1 MNRIEENEMEP
12 FACCTP
18 PHLLDARSADDGAG
32 AAGGEESAARD
43 PDADACCGGPERSSG
58 PDIRGGR
65 NPRAVA
71 GEREACGPLGDGDG
85 GSDLPVAVIGAGP
98 VGLAAA
104 AHLARR
110 DLPAVVLEAGPGPGT
125 SVRGWGHVRLF
136 SPWELCVDP
145 VAAEMLEERGWEP
158 PSGCELPTGDELVD
172 RYLEPL
178 AELPE
183 VRRATRYGHRV
194 VDVTREGRDRLKGA
208 SAEER
213 AAAPFVVRYEA
224 DGGTGHLRARAV
236 IDASGTWTR
245 PRPLGADG
253 LPAVGEREAAD
264 RVRYGIP
271 DVLGADRDRYAGA
284 RTAVVGAGHSAANV
298 LLDLVRLGEEA
309 PGTEPVWV
317 LRGEAPE
324 RVFRDTED
332 DELAARGALERRLK
346 ELVEAGKVEAVA
358 GFGTR
363 AVERRDDGVVLRD
376 RDGRALRADRV
387 VGVTGFRP
395 DLEMLGELRLELD
408 PATEAPRDLG
418 PLIDPNVHS
427 CGTVP
432 PHGEEELRH
441 PEPGFYIVG
450 MKSYGRAPTFLLP
463 TGYEQVRSVVASL
476 AGDHEAAARVEL
488 ELPETGVCSA
498 DAALAAEAAAA
509 PAGGRSSGGRGAA
522 AAAGDGGLADAAP
535 GGRVGADGRGS
546 AGADAEVCCG

>member
-1 MNRIEENEMEP
+1 MEP

-18 PHLLDARSADDGAG
+18 PHLLDARSADGDPGKAGSPRDGSVDRDGAG
-32 AAGGEESAARD
+32 
-43 PDADACCGGPERSSG
+43 
-58 PDIRGGR
+58 
-65 NPRAVA
+65 
-71 GEREACGPLGDGDG
+71 DG
-85 GSDLPVAVIGAGP
+85 GGDLPVAVIGAGP

-110 DLPAVVLEAGPGPGT
+110 DLPAVVLEAGPGPGA
-125 SVRGWGHVRLF
+125 SVREWGHVRLF

-145 VAAEMLEERGWEP
+145 VAAEMLEATGWEP
-158 PSGCELPTGDELVD
+158 PTSCELPTGDELVE

-178 AELPE
+178 AGLPAI
-183 VRRATRYGHRV
+183 RRAIRYGHRV
-194 VDVTREGRDRLKGA
+194 VGVTREGRDRLKGA
-208 SAEER
+208 SAGDR
-213 AAAPFVVRYEA
+213 AAVPFLVRYEA
-224 DGGTGHLRARAV
+224 DDGLGHLRARAV

-253 LPAVGEREAAD
+253 LPAVGEAEAAD

-271 DVLGADRDRYAGA
+271 DVRGDDRERYAGA

-298 LLDLVRLGEEA
+298 LLDLVRLAEEA
-309 PGTEPVWV
+309 PDTEPVWV

-324 RVFRDTED
+324 RAFRESED
-332 DELAARGALERRLK
+332 DELAARGALERRLR
-346 ELVEAGKVEAVA
+346 ELVEGGRVEAVA

-363 AVERRDDGVVLRD
+363 AVERTKDAVVLRD
-376 RDGRALRADRV
+376 GDGRALRADRV

-395 DLEMLGELRLELD
+395 DLEMLRELRLELD
-408 PATEAPRDLG
+408 PATGVPRDLG

-441 PEPGFYIVG
+441 PEPRFYVVG

-476 AGDHEAAARVEL
+476 AGDDEAAARVEL
-488 ELPETGVCSA
+488 ELPGTGVCSA
-498 DAALAAEAAAA
+498 DAALAADGEAPEPA
-509 PAGGRSSGGRGAA
+509 PAEA
-522 AAAGDGGLADAAP
+522 
-535 GGRVGADGRGS
+535 
-546 AGADAEVCCG
+546 CCG